1 MIANQRRRSSPED
14 GFAACVAS
22 GFATSRLAPK
32 HQGCF
37 AIAAECNSAGHTD
50 LQVYVPYPQLIHE

>member
-1 MIANQRRRSSPED
+1 MIANPRRRRSLEH
-14 GFAACVAS
+14 GLAACAAS
-22 GFATSRLAPK
+22 GFATRRLAPK

-50 LQVYVPYPQLIHE
+50 LQVFVANPQQIRE